1 MELGLTLLQEVA
13 PEEPATSVEALL
25 KGYRFPVEQLQS
37 DRNWQIIQNAR
48 FYLIQRKGRQW
59 LRVLQEY
66 INLPEIIR
74 IYSLEDARDVPQLIP
89 SSIYPNRL
97 EEIYRP
103 TLLKTPQHRQ
113 RKVNLVTEGRWY
125 AKISQKGNSPID
137 IPKEVANIAPSSV
150 VSLHR
155 TRTQQN
161 PPCSVTREEL
171 ILAAQEM
178 DDKLS
183 QFGQQENYRNRLE
196 NILFQLYDAESNNFH
211 QGNQLNF
218 EGLIHIVGLLNV
230 GKSTLLEI
238 LIYLLAKQ
246 GYRCGLM
253 VNDVATAVRLA
264 SLFCHKLEIPA
275 APVLGS
281 NRQEQL
287 TKVYEPILKSEGK
300 EVTKGGM
307 HPAWRWFSPV
317 CPLLALV
324 QSEEKWEFGN
334 EPCHKLYQK
343 VPVAE
348 NDDSDDEDLQESD
361 YKQYTC
367 PFYYKCPL
375 SVRRWLTQ
383 PLKYVPYPGVKAHI
397 GDNRRWLDGQRQPF
411 CFIPLMMNR
420 YGKEVKW
427 SQAISNLFSLND
439 SQLPDAN
446 NFVSNPNHN
455 WSGINTISSGIQAAI
470 AYTSK
475 LGDPPCL
482 GGVSPQDLAS
492 LDKAIEARLPVQR
505 VGEAERVTGN
515 VFIFWPLE
523 KPKKKIVPLLADEEN
538 QSNKPKKAKK
548 SDDPNHSHTPML
560 RPKLAASA
568 VFREAENPLRTI
580 LILWETPQCRD
591 ALIAEI
597 CQLLYLSPTKVENI
611 YQGSHGSLC
620 IKTQHV
626 GDLTQDLEI
635 KNFSEVKKTYQQQRP
650 DLLAERIN
658 KITAFLPQT
667 QELSGALIEIR
678 PKLFRSE
685 ADPKLAWRIG
695 AMKAG
700 YLNQHIHRITTKADP
715 EKLKKSGLEP
725 VKRAVSDLL
734 RQFGILPDT
743 PLINPK
749 KDEIDPDVW
758 LTCFYVLRRTR
769 KTNAENI
776 PKTVVLMI
784 RVNPLTAKVELTT
797 PNLFNEQGWV
807 SYPVG
812 LAHLSNEDWDS
823 NSNDESNEE
832 LDDEQK
838 RKEQTKEQKLINK
851 FVAECL
857 QDCLNTS
864 ITDKKSPRVLFMAEA
879 QNARK
884 MLNWL
889 QNKNLVT
896 NDPLQ
901 ALKQYLSPEEI
912 NHLWI
917 VRLRVAENGEVP
929 VAIVKD
935 SPGSRTSGVYRW
947 QNVCDDGERSLYLSV
962 RKPLNTEK
970 HILRTWQSR
979 LDNGSRQAGKARI
992 LEIALIHHPEI
1003 KGDKLAH
1010 FVHSLRS
1017 RWPYFAN
1024 DVVLPLPFPF
1034 AISAK
1039 EYAIS
1044 TKDPVQSSETDDS
1057 NF

>member
-1 MELGLTLLQEVA
+1 MTKIILPGAWELTATNPTYKLSAIYVPTRWRQVGNNLAQQRAKLQGKSYRAVPVYSLDPLIVGSFPKIIKTVRNGWQKDNVPWLLATETTDISDLSDLGNLIKDWLI
-13 PEEPATSVEALL
+13 EEFS
-25 KGYRFPVEQLQS
+25 
-37 DRNWQIIQNAR
+37 
-48 FYLIQRKGRQW
+48 
-59 LRVLQEY
+59 
-66 INLPEIIR
+66 
-74 IYSLEDARDVPQLIP
+74 SLEDAESQLTNLNNDDWQWEDSQIYELLHPQNKVETGNLYQAIP
-89 SSIYPNRL
+89 DYLAEKFLQKPTVSFGVDEQYEL
-97 EEIYRP
+97 TFYR
-103 TLLKTPQHRQ
+103 
-113 RKVNLVTEGRWY
+113 
-125 AKISQKGNSPID
+125 
-137 IPKEVANIAPSSV
+137 V
-150 VSLHR
+150 VSL
-155 TRTQQN
+155 QGAELMSW
-161 PPCSVTREEL
+161 PPSEVT
-171 ILAAQEM
+171 
-178 DDKLS
+178 
-183 QFGQQENYRNRLE
+183 
-196 NILFQLYDAESNNFH
+196 
-211 QGNQLNF
+211 
-218 EGLIHIVGLLNV
+218 
-230 GKSTLLEI
+230 
-238 LIYLLAKQ
+238 
-246 GYRCGLM
+246 
-253 VNDVATAVRLA
+253 
-264 SLFCHKLEIPA
+264 
-275 APVLGS
+275 
-281 NRQEQL
+281 
-287 TKVYEPILKSEGK
+287 
-300 EVTKGGM
+300 VTKGKETTETAYISFVLEFVLQTV
-307 HPAWRWFSPV
+307 PWR
-317 CPLLALV
+317 
-324 QSEEKWEFGN
+324 EK
-334 EPCHKLYQK
+334 PIVYHH
-343 VPVAE
+343 
-348 NDDSDDEDLQESD
+348 
-361 YKQYTC
+361 
-367 PFYYKCPL
+367 L
-375 SVRRWLTQ
+375 SIRRWLTK

-397 GDNRRWLDGQRQPF
+397 GDNHRWLDGQRQPF

-427 SQAISNLFSLND
+427 PQAISNLFSLND

-455 WSGINTISSGIQAAI
+455 WSGVNTIPSGIQAAI

-523 KPKKKIVPLLADEEN
+523 KPKKKIVPLLADDKN
-538 QSNKPKKAKK
+538 QSTKPKKAKK
-548 SDDPNHSHTPML
+548 SEDPNHSHTPML
-560 RPKLAASA
+560 RPKLAAPT
-568 VFREAENPLRTI
+568 VFREAKNPLYTI

-597 CQLLYLSPTKVENI
+597 CQLLYLSPTKIENI
-611 YQGSHGSLC
+611 YQGSYGSLC

-635 KNFSEVKKTYQQQRP
+635 KNFSEVRKTYQQQRP

-658 KITAFLPQT
+658 KITAFLSQT

-678 PKLFRSE
+678 PKSFRSE

-700 YLNQHIHRITTKADP
+700 YLNQHIHRVTYTTKAGE
-715 EKLKKSGLEP
+715 EKPKKSGLEP

-749 KDEIDPDVW
+749 KDGIPPDVW

-784 RVNPLTAKVELTT
+784 RVNSLTAKVELTT
-797 PNLFNEQGWV
+797 PELFNEQGWV

-812 LAHLSNEDWDS
+812 LAHLSDEDWDS
-823 NSNDESNEE
+823 NSYDESNEE

-838 RKEQTKEQKLINK
+838 RKEQTKEQRLINK

-857 QDCLNTS
+857 QDCLNTP

-889 QNKNLVT
+889 QNQNLLT

-901 ALKQYLSPEEI
+901 TLKQHLSQEEI
-912 NHLWI
+912 NRLWV

-935 SPGSRTSGVYRW
+935 SPASRTSGVYRW

-962 RKPLNTEK
+962 RKPLNIEK
-970 HILRTWQSR
+970 HILRRWQSR

-1024 DVVLPLPFPF
+1024 DVILPLPFPL
-1034 AISAK
+1034 AIKAK
-1039 EYAIS
+1039 EYAVS
-1044 TKDPVQSSETDDS
+1044 TKDPVEFSETDDS

>member
-1 MELGLTLLQEVA
+1 MTKIIRPGAWELT
-13 PEEPATSVEALL
+13 ATNPTYKLSAIYVPTTWRQVGNNLAQQRAKL
-25 KGYRFPVEQLQS
+25 KGQRYQAVPVYSLDPLIVGSFP
-37 DRNWQIIQNAR
+37 QII
-48 FYLIQRKGRQW
+48 
-59 LRVLQEY
+59 
-66 INLPEIIR
+66 
-74 IYSLEDARDVPQLIP
+74 
-89 SSIYPNRL
+89 
-97 EEIYRP
+97 
-103 TLLKTPQHRQ
+103 KTMR
-113 RKVNLVTEGRWY
+113 NGW
-125 AKISQKGNSPID
+125 QKGNVPWLLATATTDLSDLGNCIKDWLIEEFSCLEDVESKLANLNNDDWHWEDPKIYD
-137 IPKEVANIAPSSV
+137 LLHPQDRVETGNLYQAIPDYLAKEFLQKPTVSFGVDEQYQLTFYRV
-150 VSLHR
+150 VSL
-155 TRTQQN
+155 QGAELMSW
-161 PPCSVTREEL
+161 PPSEVT
-171 ILAAQEM
+171 
-178 DDKLS
+178 
-183 QFGQQENYRNRLE
+183 
-196 NILFQLYDAESNNFH
+196 
-211 QGNQLNF
+211 
-218 EGLIHIVGLLNV
+218 
-230 GKSTLLEI
+230 
-238 LIYLLAKQ
+238 
-246 GYRCGLM
+246 
-253 VNDVATAVRLA
+253 
-264 SLFCHKLEIPA
+264 
-275 APVLGS
+275 
-281 NRQEQL
+281 
-287 TKVYEPILKSEGK
+287 
-300 EVTKGGM
+300 VTKGKETTETAYISFVLEFVLQTV
-307 HPAWRWFSPV
+307 PWR
-317 CPLLALV
+317 
-324 QSEEKWEFGN
+324 EK
-334 EPCHKLYQK
+334 PIIYHH
-343 VPVAE
+343 
-348 NDDSDDEDLQESD
+348 
-361 YKQYTC
+361 
-367 PFYYKCPL
+367 L

-383 PLKYVPYPGVKAHI
+383 PLKYIPYPGVKAHI

-427 SQAISNLFSLND
+427 PQAISNLFSLND

-455 WSGINTISSGIQAAI
+455 WSGINTIPSGIQAAI

-475 LGDPPCL
+475 LGDPPCYA
-482 GGVSPQDLAS
+482 GVSPQDLAS
-492 LDKAIEARLPVQR
+492 LDQAIEARLPVKR

-515 VFIFWPLE
+515 VFIFWPSE

-560 RPKLAASA
+560 RPKLAVAA
-568 VFREAENPLRTI
+568 VFREAENPLRII

-597 CQLLYLSPTKVENI
+597 CQLLYLSPTTVENI
-611 YQGSHGSLC
+611 YQGLHGSLC

-635 KNFSEVKKTYQQQRP
+635 KNFSEVRKTYQQQRP
-650 DLLAERIN
+650 DFLAERIN

-667 QELSGALIEIR
+667 KELSGALIEIR
-678 PKLFRSE
+678 PKPFISE

-715 EKLKKSGLEP
+715 EKLKKSGLEA

-743 PLINPK
+743 PLINPE
-749 KDEIDPDVW
+749 KDGIDPNVW

-784 RVNPLTAKVELTT
+784 RVNPLTTKVELTT
-797 PNLFNEQGWV
+797 PDLFNEEGWV

-812 LAHLSNEDWDS
+812 LAHLSSEDWDS
-823 NSNDESNEE
+823 NSDDESNEE
-832 LDDEQK
+832 LNEEQK
-838 RKEQTKEQKLINK
+838 RKEQTKEQRLINK
-851 FVAECL
+851 FVTECL
-857 QDCLNTS
+857 QDCLNTP

-889 QNKNLVT
+889 QNQNLLT

-901 ALKQYLSPEEI
+901 TLKQHLSQEEI
-912 NHLWI
+912 NRLWV

-1024 DVVLPLPFPF
+1024 DVILPLPFPF
-1034 AISAK
+1034 AIKAK
-1039 EYAIS
+1039 EYAVS
-1044 TKDPVQSSETDDS
+1044 AKDPVESSETDDS